1 MDYGT
6 GDNRRSYCALRHE
19 LPSLFLL
26 PALQKFLRRLPDR
39 VRLPSRTLP
48 ELRNPNL
55 FPSGFRRL
63 LRRLRLISC
72 PPLKRLNTRYQKA
85 YGIQLTDN
93 LTFIRSCGI
102 DAFLIREARR
112 WSCTYCG
119 AIGCIHEKKC
129 PGCGRESTERNL
141 NMDFLLR
148 EWRPEDAI
156 SVARCADNEKI
167 ARNLR
172 DVFPCPYTLQD
183 AADYINSC
191 IAADENR
198 QLCRAIAVNGEAAG
212 SIGLFLGGDVYR
224 KSAELGYWLAEDY
237 WGRGVMTAAVK
248 QLCAEVFS
256 RWDIARIYAEPFA
269 RNTGSRRV
277 LEKAGFTLEG
287 IMKKGVY
294 KNGALEDY
302 CMYALLRP

>member
-1 MDYGT
+1 MAQEITAALIAPCGMNCRLCSSYQ
-6 GDNRRSYCALRHE
+6 RSKNSCGGCRTECGSLPAHCRNCGIRTCSHLASGGFCVDCALY
-19 LPSLFLL
+19 P
-26 PALQKFLRRLPDR
+26 
-39 VRLPSRTLP
+39 
-48 ELRNPNL
+48 
-55 FPSGFRRL
+55 
-63 LRRLRLISC
+63 C

-129 PGCGRESTERNL
+129 PGCGRESTERNI

-183 AADYINSC
+183 ASDYINSC

-248 QLCAEVFS
+248 QLCAEAFS

>member
-1 MDYGT
+1 
-6 GDNRRSYCALRHE
+6 
-19 LPSLFLL
+19 
-26 PALQKFLRRLPDR
+26 
-39 VRLPSRTLP
+39 
-48 ELRNPNL
+48 
-55 FPSGFRRL
+55 
-63 LRRLRLISC
+63 
-72 PPLKRLNTRYQKA
+72 
-85 YGIQLTDN
+85 
-93 LTFIRSCGI
+93 
-102 DAFLIREARR
+102 
-112 WSCTYCG
+112 
-119 AIGCIHEKKC
+119 
-129 PGCGRESTERNL
+129 
-141 NMDFLLR
+141 MDFLLR

-212 SIGLFLGGDVYR
+212 ASAYFWAADVYR
-224 KSAELGYWLAEDY
+224 KSAELGYWAGGGLL
-237 WGRGVMTAAVK
+237 GQRGHDAAVK